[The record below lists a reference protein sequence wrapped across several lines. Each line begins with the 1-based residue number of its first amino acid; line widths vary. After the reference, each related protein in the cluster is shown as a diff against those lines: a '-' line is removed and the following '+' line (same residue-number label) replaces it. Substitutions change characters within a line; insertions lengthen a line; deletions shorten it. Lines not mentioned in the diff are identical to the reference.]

1 MWEMHDG
8 SGWWMVYGA
17 FWMIVFWGILIAGV
31 AWLVARLTRHQQGSD
46 SPIEIA
52 RSRYAR
58 GEISQEEFERIT
70 EHLLLPSGRIQ

>member
-1 MWEMHDG
+1 MWNMHDG
-8 SGWWMVYGA
+8 SGWWLVYGA

-31 AWLVARLTRHQQGSD
+31 AWLAARLTTQQHGSD
-46 SPIEIA
+46 SAMEIA

-70 EHLLLPSGRIQ
+70 EHLLPPPGRIR